1 MLPPW
6 ERERDK
12 CLEHLLVQ
20 PGAREGTPAVRP
32 TAFHGDRYDQ
42 AAEWLQERKGMIPV
56 AEYRRRVLEA
66 AKSENDPLLSRAACW
81 RKPLS
86 LELAAKARTV
96 LARLAD
102 EAQGAVRLDG
112 VGVDEGP
119 LVTVQVRDACAG
131 DLVLGVARLAGWVVL
146 PGQDGSL
153 AIAAPQGPREQFRQ
167 ALPLPLWAAV
177 AITPVER
184 DLARSDAAQR
194 FWRSLTTETRDSLL
208 AQRGAMR
215 DLPPDVRQPLKEMV
229 CLDAA
234 KRLSPWLLNLP
245 DRASRVL
252 LCLYESEE
260 LGYFELAAPTVS
272 EVVQGFQYLLLK
284 AELTGQ
290 PALIRKI
297 DPSRRKAGEV
307 K

>member
-1 MLPPW
+1 
-6 ERERDK
+6 
-12 CLEHLLVQ
+12 
-20 PGAREGTPAVRP
+20 
-32 TAFHGDRYDQ
+32 
-42 AAEWLQERKGMIPV
+42 
-56 AEYRRRVLEA
+56 
-66 AKSENDPLLSRAACW
+66 
-81 RKPLS
+81 
-86 LELAAKARTV
+86 
-96 LARLAD
+96 
-102 EAQGAVRLDG
+102 
-112 VGVDEGP
+112 
-119 LVTVQVRDACAG
+119 
-131 DLVLGVARLAGWVVL
+131 
-146 PGQDGSL
+146 
-153 AIAAPQGPREQFRQ
+153 
-167 ALPLPLWAAV
+167 
-177 AITPVER
+177 
-184 DLARSDAAQR
+184 
-194 FWRSLTTETRDSLL
+194 
-208 AQRGAMR
+208 MR